1 MLNDNNDTNTAALDL
16 VSMVHAIDEQLAA
29 AGQVPLL
36 PKASRAVVTRRF
48 VHFVVAD
55 DSFVV
60 PIGLL
65 VETGHLPDVT
75 PLPNVNPSLR
85 GVINFRG
92 DVLPL
97 FDLRCLMGHDHA
109 FGESGERMMIVK
121 TANSQ
126 GACALAVDRIAGLIS
141 LVPEDMQ
148 PAMNSYT
155 NGFWDRQDSPIRLL
169 DLERLFH
176 HLSTEINLE
185 EANPCSKNSII

>member
-1 MLNDNNDTNTAALDL
+1 MLSNNNTAALDL

-36 PKASRAVVTRRF
+36 PTASRAAVSARF
-48 VHFVVAD
+48 IHFVLAD
-55 DSFVV
+55 DSFAV

-75 PLPNVNPSLR
+75 PLPNVSPSLR

-97 FDLRCLMGHDHA
+97 FDLRRLMGYDQA
-109 FGESGERMMIVK
+109 FGESGERMIIVK

-155 NGFWDRQDSPIRLL
+155 NGFWSRQDSPIRLL

-176 HLSTEINLE
+176 HLSTDIHLE
-185 EANPCSKNSII
+185 EANSCSKN